1 MDINDFIL
9 NAPQILPELLSN
21 FCVVN
26 KKIISLQ
33 EIEKMG
39 YNKFSCISKINM
51 PPKLYKYFPNREEQK
66 DGSTVNYSLEA
77 LKNNTVFMQSPNNFD
92 DVYDSGVNLD
102 WYEFYKQRLIEY
114 CKRSGMQVNENETT
128 EKIGND
134 FIKNLKQ
141 SFETYNNFENIFIQK
156 PDSQIEELTN
166 TLFKNNLIIGLNQNN
181 DLSQVV
187 FEIIC
192 KEYEKYINDLKNT
205 FKVSCFTT
213 DPFSQLMWSGYADYH
228 RGFCVEYTVLPTH
241 DDYKNIF
248 YNLLPVI
255 YCKVRPNITE
265 RFVRAKDNLTKEA
278 LSDIYFH
285 GVLRKSIDWVYQD
298 EWRLVLPFNERE
310 NPNVKFFP
318 ITKVYLGNRMP
329 ANRRKEIIDFCNSK
343 NIQYGGIKSNPNI
356 FKMEECSIKC
366 EDCPNY
372 FDNIK

>member
-102 WYEFYKQRLIEY
+102 WYEFHKQRLIEY

>member
-9 NAPQILPELLSN
+9 NAQQILPELLSN
-21 FCVVN
+21 YCVVN

-33 EIEKMG
+33 EIEEMG
-39 YNKFSCISKINM
+39 YNKFSYISKINM

-66 DGSTVNYSLEA
+66 DGCNVNYSLEA

-102 WYEFYKQRLIEY
+102 WYEFHKQRLIAY
-114 CKRSGMQVNENETT
+114 CKRIGMQVNEDETT

-141 SFETYNNFENIFIQK
+141 YFETHNNFENIFIQE
-156 PDSQIEELTN
+156 PASQIEELAN
-166 TLFKNNLIIGLNQNN
+166 TLFKNNLMLGLSHNK
-181 DLSQVV
+181 DLSQIV
-187 FEIIC
+187 FKIIC

-228 RGFCVEYTVLPTH
+228 RGFCIEYTILPTY
-241 DDYKNIF
+241 DDYKDVF
-248 YNLLPVI
+248 YNLFPMV
-255 YCKVRPNITE
+255 YCKTRPDITE
-265 RFVRAKDNLTKEA
+265 RIVRAKDKNFTEEDLW
-278 LSDIYFH
+278 DIYFH
-285 GVLRKSIDWVYQD
+285 GVLRKSIDWVFQD
-298 EWRLVLPFNERE
+298 EWRLVWPFNES
-310 NPNVKFFP
+310 NVKFFP

-329 ANRRKEIIDFCNSK
+329 ASRRKEIIDFCNSK
-343 NIQYGGIKSNPNI
+343 NIQYAGIKSNPNI

-372 FDNIK
+372 LNNI